1 MAEELADLQA
11 SEASGQIKN
20 AAVETV
26 DNTPAESKPLSIREE
41 IEKSVAAAKVD
52 QTGRVHAPDGKF
64 ATKNKAEAAPETAAP
79 AAPAETPETKP
90 EQQQAPST
98 AQAAPPPGWSKES
111 KEAFKAL
118 PPSVQADVLKREQE
132 VSNGFKQKTE
142 ELSRYQEIE
151 KVIAPART
159 EYSKHGMS
167 DAQAINQLFAWEQ
180 SFRNPATRMQAF
192 QNLARAYSVDFTQ
205 FAQPAGQASEQEQ
218 IPAHLKPVVDQFG
231 QVAQSVQTLEQRL
244 NAQEREQTEREIQ
257 AFATDKQHPHF
268 EKLRPLMGK
277 LLQGGA
283 ATTMEDAYQQASKL
297 DSDVSA
303 IIAQEAAQK
312 AEVEAKKAAEDKAR
326 AAKLAASSVRSA
338 PTQGNVAQTKGKSTA
353 KSVRESLDEA
363 VREARA

>member
-1 MAEELADLQA
+1 MAGEELADLQA
-11 SEASGQIKN
+11 SEANGQIDN
-20 AAVETV
+20 AAVETT
-26 DNTPAESKPLSIREE
+26 DNTPAETKPLSIREE
-41 IEKSVAAAKVD
+41 LEKSVAAAKID
-52 QTGRVHAPDGKF
+52 QTGRAHGADGKF
-64 ATKNKAEAAPETAAP
+64 APKQKSEAAPETAAP
-79 AAPAETPETKP
+79 DKPILETKP

-118 PPSVQADVLKREQE
+118 PPSVQQDVLKRELE

-142 ELSRYQEIE
+142 ELKRYQDIE
-151 KVIAPART
+151 QIIAPARA

-180 SFRNPATRMQAF
+180 SFRNPATRIAAF
-192 QNLARAYSVDFTQ
+192 QNLARAYGVDFTQ
-205 FAQPAGQASEQEQ
+205 FAQPTGQVSEQEQ
-218 IPAHLKPVVDQFG
+218 IPAQLRPVVDQFG
-231 QVAQSVQTLEQRL
+231 QVAQTVQTLEQRL
-244 NAQEREQTEREIQ
+244 NAQEQDRVQREIQ
-257 AFATDKQHPHF
+257 AFAKDKPHF

-297 DSDVSA
+297 DPDISA
-303 IIAQEAAQK
+303 LIAQEAQDK
-312 AEVEAKKAAEDKAR
+312 ATAEAKKAAEDKAR
-326 AAKLAASSVRSA
+326 AARLAASSVRSA

-353 KSVRESLDEA
+353 KSVRETINEA

>member
-1 MAEELADLQA
+1 MADELADLQA
-11 SEASGQIKN
+11 SEASGQVDN

-26 DNTPAESKPLSIREE
+26 DNTPAETKPLSIREE
-41 IEKSVAAAKVD
+41 IEKNVAAAKID
-52 QTGRVHAPDGKF
+52 QTGRAHAPDGKF
-64 ATKNKAEAAPETAAP
+64 AAKKSEAAPDK
-79 AAPAETPETKP
+79 AAPAEIPEAKP
-90 EQQQAPST
+90 EQQQAAST
-98 AQAAPPPGWSKES
+98 QQAAPPPGWSKES

-151 KVIAPART
+151 KVIAPARA
-159 EYSKHGMS
+159 EYQRHGMS

-180 SFRNPATRMQAF
+180 SFRNPATRMAAF
-192 QNLARAYSVDFTQ
+192 QNLARSYGVDFTQ

-218 IPAHLKPVVDQFG
+218 IPAQLRPVVDQFG
-231 QVAQSVQTLEQRL
+231 QVAQTVQTLEQRL
-244 NAQEREQTEREIQ
+244 NAQEQDRLQRDIQ
-257 AFATDKQHPHF
+257 AFAKDKPHF

-297 DSDVSA
+297 DPDISA
-303 IIAQEAAQK
+303 FIAQEAKDK
-312 AEVEAKKAAEDKAR
+312 ADAEAKRAAEEKAKAAR
-326 AAKLAASSVRSA
+326 LAASSVRSA
-338 PTQGNVAQTKGKSTA
+338 PTQGNVASTKGKSTA

-363 VREARA
+363 IREVRA